1 MDRSTN
7 PVFDQRMSTPTKQH
21 QTASLPTDVRRG
33 GRSALAAVR
42 ALVVTAVLLAV
53 AAGLAL
59 SVVHALRA
67 DTGADPSTVVRAG
80 VGALGALVAVRS
92 AFWSCVAAFVCLAE
106 GAGRTARLAERAL
119 RSRAPFLARNLLV
132 GTVGATLVLAPL
144 PASAVVTAPDV
155 AAPAHVA
162 ADARI
167 LPGQV
172 LAWPVTTEPPASRT
186 TTARGAP
193 GEASRTVVVR
203 PGDTLWGLTAAA
215 LPDASPADLV
225 AAWPVLHRLNH
236 DAVGDDPRQLQPGT
250 RLHLPAVD
258 DDGRAFLTTDL
269 DRPET
274 R

>member
-1 MDRSTN
+1 M
-7 PVFDQRMSTPTKQH
+7 PTPTKQH
-21 QTASLPTDVRRG
+21 QTASLPTEMRRG

-42 ALVVTAVLLAV
+42 AIVVAAVLLAV

-67 DTGADPSTVVRAG
+67 GTDTDPSAVVRAA

-92 AFWSCVAAFVCLAE
+92 AFWSFVAAFVCLAE
-106 GAGRTARLAERAL
+106 GPGRTARLAERAL
-119 RSRAPFLARNLLV
+119 RSRAPFLARKLLV

-186 TTARGAP
+186 TTRGTP
-193 GEASRTVVVR
+193 DEAARTVVVR

-258 DDGRAFLTTDL
+258 DDARAFLTTDL

>member
-1 MDRSTN
+1 MDRSIN
-7 PVFDQRMSTPTKQH
+7 PVFDQRMPTPIKPH
-21 QTASLPTDVRRG
+21 QAASLPTEVRRG

-92 AFWSCVAAFVCLAE
+92 AFWSFVAAFVCLAE
-106 GAGRTARLAERAL
+106 DAGRTARLAERAL
-119 RSRAPFLARNLLV
+119 RSRAPFLARKLLV
-132 GTVGATLVLAPL
+132 GSVGATLVLAPL
-144 PASAVVTAPDV
+144 PASAVVATPDV

-186 TTARGAP
+186 TTRGAP
-193 GEASRTVVVR
+193 DEAARTVVVR